1 MTELPEYGASAIWH
15 SHSMSVSCLSC
26 LAATSNYSRLAQQM
40 LPVLDFGT
48 GKNVLVIN
56 TGHGIQVTAAMQS
69 AVSNCLPHSLGSAC
83 RLGICRTLHMSLKC
97 VCMLSESSEL
107 RRCNG
112 RLIRPRMLLSPWE
125 VGALAAY

>member
-56 TGHGIQVTAAMQS
+56 TGHGIQVTVVMQS
-69 AVSNCLPHSLGSAC
+69 AVSNCLSPPGLSLQA
-83 RLGICRTLHMSLKC
+83 LD
-97 VCMLSESSEL
+97 LSH
-107 RRCNG
+107 
-112 RLIRPRMLLSPWE
+112 IAH
-125 VGALAAY
+125 VT